1 MTVRQQDMHD
11 YSCTV
16 EDIEGFVQQTLT
28 LRGVEMG
35 ILLVELPTEI
45 KLSFRSKG
53 NAYVRDLAAA
63 YGGGGH
69 VYAAGARVQGTLL
82 DQIADDVMQ
91 RAVNYLE
98 NT

>member
-1 MTVRQQDMHD
+1 
-11 YSCTV
+11 
-16 EDIEGFVQQTLT
+16 
-28 LRGVEMG
+28 MG